1 MIIKNGTLVKKDIMN
16 LKTVLILILAVVSI
30 SFAAI
35 FVRFCYDT
43 PPIIIATYRLSFA
56 SVIILILFKTK
67 GYSINKISKRDLK
80 LSIISGIFLSLHF
93 YTWFTSIKL
102 TSIASSVVLV
112 TTSPIFVGI
121 FSYLFL
127 KEKQSANIVLG
138 ITLSILGSAILALGD
153 FNSSDI
159 SNFSKSA
166 LIGDMF
172 AVLGSISAAVY
183 IMLGSKVRSNLD
195 IIPYITITYTTS
207 AITLIIASFITNQS
221 FFGYSKISYLNMF
234 LLAVIPQLIGH
245 TSLNWALKHIKSSMV
260 AITTLGEPI
269 GSSILAYI
277 IFRETIDKFQFIGI
291 ILIFTAIIIAA
302 KKGAK

>member
-1 MIIKNGTLVKKDIMN
+1 MN
-16 LKTVLILILAVVSI
+16 LKTVLILTMAVVSI

-43 PPIIIATYRLSFA
+43 PPIIIATYRLTFA
-56 SVIILILFKTK
+56 SVIILIFFKSK
-67 GYSINKISKRDLK
+67 GYSFNKVSKRDLK

-121 FSYLFL
+121 FSYIFL
-127 KEKQSANIVLG
+127 KEKQSINIVLG
-138 ITLSILGSAILALGD
+138 IILSISGSIILTLGD
-153 FNSSDI
+153 FDTANISD
-159 SNFSKSA
+159 FSKNA
-166 LIGDMF
+166 LIGDVF
-172 AVLGSISAAVY
+172 AIFGSISAAVY
-183 IMLGSKVRSNLD
+183 IMIGSKVRDNLD

-207 AITLIIASFITNQS
+207 AITLIFASIITNQS
-221 FFGYSKISYLNMF
+221 FFGYDKVSYLNMF

-260 AITTLGEPI
+260 AISTLGEPI
-269 GSSILAYI
+269 GSSILAYF
-277 IFRETIDKFQFIGI
+277 IFRETIDKFQLIGI
-291 ILIFTAIIIAA
+291 VLIFTAIIIAA
-302 KKGAK
+302 KKGVK